1 MTRKHDESRTEATRL
16 YRLGLD
22 TRAVAAQVGADPRT
36 VARWLGDE
44 VRRRGPR
51 GRADV
56 RDQKILDLRDR
67 SATAEGGQP
76 MSFEAIGRAV
86 GMSKTGVRMR
96 YYALTG
102 RTRPDRQPGGG
113 ARSVTRKPEKRGQGK
128 GKNR

>member
-1 MTRKHDESRTEATRL
+1 MPRKHDGSRMAEAIRL

-22 TRAVAAQVGADPRT
+22 TRAVAAQLGADPRT

-56 RDQKILDLRDR
+56 QDARILELKDR
-67 SATAEGGQP
+67 EGL
-76 MSFEAIGRAV
+76 SFEETARRV
-86 GMSKTGVRMR
+86 GMSKTGARMR

-102 RTRPDRQPGGG
+102 KPRPDRPG
-113 ARSVTRKPEKRGQGK
+113 
-128 GKNR
+128 